1 MEDSAPAPKRRAK
14 FQVKSNRLYTLIPYL
29 ISFLLGFSIAGYQ
42 FSLSDISREF
52 GMGNSG
58 MGVIATARAIGMILL
73 PLLVSFFADKLPK
86 KRIAQ
91 IFGWLYVA
99 FSLLMGLGGG
109 NFYIVLLS
117 VFFIYSCSTT
127 LYASLVIILAETAP
141 QKTNQFS
148 NILGLVNGLASMV
161 YPIIL
166 GALMS
171 RGMSWRGHY
180 FILSALVGLT
190 LLAFFFIAPKKVYQ
204 VEIKK
209 DEQKKKFNWRDTRFL
224 ALCLLLFLNVVMDTS
239 IGYFAKPFF
248 ASELHSASGAAICIS
263 IINGGML
270 PAKYFA
276 SRVRKRKR
284 EMIFIT
290 FLGLAGA
297 TLLMAAVRGAVTS
310 LIWCLV
316 CGIFLG
322 PQYSTIQGLAVD
334 IFPEHSGRVSMLLL
348 PFSGAASAIAT
359 VLMGALSD
367 GIGAGNAFY
376 PLVAIALLSAVPA
389 YLFMRDKRRA
399 ADEEQ
404 NAA

>member
-1 MEDSAPAPKRRAK
+1 MEDSVPAPKKRAK
-14 FQVKSNRLYTLIPYL
+14 FQIKSNWLYVFIPYL
-29 ISFLLGFSIAGYQ
+29 ISTLLGFSIAGYQ
-42 FSLSDISREF
+42 FALSDISREF

-58 MGVIATARAIGMILL
+58 MGVIATARAAGILTIPVL
-73 PLLVSFFADKLPK
+73 ASFIADKLPK
-86 KRIAQ
+86 KKVAQ
-91 IFGWLYVA
+91 IFGWLYIA
-99 FSLLMGLGGG
+99 FSLLMGFGGG
-109 NFYIVLLS
+109 NFYIVLIS

-127 LYASLVIILAETAP
+127 LYASLIVILAEIAP

-148 NILGLVNGLASMV
+148 NILGLVNSVGSMV

-224 ALCLLLFLNVVMDTS
+224 ALCLLIFFNGVMDTS

-248 ASELHSASGAAICIS
+248 ASELHSAAGAAICIS

-270 PAKYFA
+270 PAKLVA
-276 SRVRKRKR
+276 SRLRRKKR
-284 EMIFIT
+284 EMLFIT
-290 FLGLAGA
+290 FLGLALA
-297 TLLMAAVRGAVTS
+297 SLLLAAIRGPVIS
-310 LIWCLV
+310 LIWCLM

-348 PFSGAASAIAT
+348 PFSGAASALAT
-359 VLMGALSD
+359 VAMGALSD
-367 GIGAGNAFY
+367 CMGAGNAFY
-376 PLVAIALLSAVPA
+376 PLVAVALLSAVPA
-389 YLFMRDKRRA
+389 YLFMKDKRRA
-399 ADEEQ
+399 ADENRE
-404 NAA
+404 AA

>member
-1 MEDSAPAPKRRAK
+1 MEDSVPAPKKRAK
-14 FQVKSNRLYTLIPYL
+14 FQIKSNWFYVFIPYL
-29 ISFLLGFSIAGYQ
+29 ISTLLGFSIAGYQ
-42 FSLSDISREF
+42 FALSDISREF

-58 MGVIATARAIGMILL
+58 MGVIATARAAGILTIPVL
-73 PLLVSFFADKLPK
+73 ASFIADKLPK
-86 KRIAQ
+86 KKVAQ
-91 IFGWLYVA
+91 IFGWLYIA
-99 FSLLMGLGGG
+99 FSLLMGFGGG
-109 NFYIVLLS
+109 NFYIVLIS

-127 LYASLVIILAETAP
+127 LYASLIVILAEIAP

-148 NILGLVNGLASMV
+148 NILGLVNSVGSMV

-248 ASELHSASGAAICIS
+248 ASELNSPSGAAVCIS

-348 PFSGAASAIAT
+348 PFSGAASALAT
-359 VLMGALSD
+359 VAMGALSD
-367 GIGAGNAFY
+367 CMGAGNAFY
-376 PLVAIALLSAVPA
+376 PLVAVALLSAVPA
-389 YLFMRDKRRA
+389 YLFMKDKRRA
-399 ADEEQ
+399 ADENRE
-404 NAA
+404 AA

>member
-1 MEDSAPAPKRRAK
+1 MPE
-14 FQVKSNRLYTLIPYL
+14 
-29 ISFLLGFSIAGYQ
+29 
-42 FSLSDISREF
+42 
-52 GMGNSG
+52 
-58 MGVIATARAIGMILL
+58 
-73 PLLVSFFADKLPK
+73 
-86 KRIAQ
+86 
-91 IFGWLYVA
+91 
-99 FSLLMGLGGG
+99 
-109 NFYIVLLS
+109 
-117 VFFIYSCSTT
+117 
-127 LYASLVIILAETAP
+127 
-141 QKTNQFS
+141 
-148 NILGLVNGLASMV
+148 
-161 YPIIL
+161 
-166 GALMS
+166 
-171 RGMSWRGHY
+171 
-180 FILSALVGLT
+180 
-190 LLAFFFIAPKKVYQ
+190 KVYQ

-209 DEQKKKFNWRDTRFL
+209 DEKKEKFNWRDTRFL

-334 IFPEHSGRVSMLLL
+334 ISPSFGQGFH
-348 PFSGAASAIAT
+348 AAAP
-359 VLMGALSD
+359 LQRCGQR
-367 GIGAGNAFY
+367 AGNCRDGRAFR
-376 PLVAIALLSAVPA
+376 LHGRGQCVLSAGGGC
-389 YLFMRDKRRA
+389 A
-399 ADEEQ
+399 AFGSSGLSIYEG
-404 NAA
+404 